1 MKIDIG
7 LTDAQREGV
16 CQVLRP
22 LLADEFTLYTKA
34 RNYHWNV
41 VGPHFHD
48 LHKLF
53 EEQYEALDEI
63 VDEVA
68 ERIRALGGVAPG
80 TLQEFS
86 QAKRLTEEPGVVP
99 SWREMVRNLT
109 ADHEAIVRRLR
120 TDIDTVQGK
129 YQDVGTADFL
139 TGLMEKHEKHAWMLR
154 VTAQESA

>member
-1 MKIDIG
+1 MKVDIG

-16 CQVLRP
+16 CQVLRS

-68 ERIRALGGVAPG
+68 ERIRALGGVTPG

-86 QAKRLTEEPGVVP
+86 QAKRLGEHPGVVP
-99 SWREMVRNLT
+99 QWREMVRNLA
-109 ADHEAIVRRLR
+109 ADHEAIIRQLR
-120 TDIDTVQGK
+120 ADIETVQNQ
-129 YQDVGTADFL
+129 YHDLGTADFL
-139 TGLMEKHEKHAWMLR
+139 TGLMEEHEKHAWMLR
-154 VTAQESA
+154 ATAQES